1 MADNNLNQIS
11 NILDEKLAPIKSTL
25 DQHSKILGQQGKILN
40 QHSKILGQQGKI
52 LNQHSKILRSL
63 KKDQNTI
70 LDVLD
75 REQMEQRKRIKR
87 IEEHLD
93 LPTSI

>member
-25 DQHSKILGQQGKILN
+25 D